1 MPTLTYDNGDVLK
14 NGELFGQIETT
25 SEGFHFRSDDF
36 GDTSASFA
44 TEPELKTFLE
54 SFED

>member
-1 MPTLTYDNGDVLK
+1 MAALKYDNGDVLR
-14 NGELFGQIETT
+14 NGELFGQIEST

-36 GDTSASFA
+36 GDTSESFA

-54 SFED
+54 SFEE